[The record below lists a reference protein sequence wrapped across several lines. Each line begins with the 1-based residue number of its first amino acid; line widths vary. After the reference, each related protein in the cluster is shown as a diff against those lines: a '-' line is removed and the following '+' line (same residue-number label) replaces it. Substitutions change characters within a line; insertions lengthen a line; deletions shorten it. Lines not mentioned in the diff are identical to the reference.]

1 MKYNLANN
9 TTISA
14 KINEV
19 KNEISIITTLAT
31 TAVINA
37 KINEVKKNTYLLL
50 LVLLLLKIKYLT
62 RVNISLRQNLIVIVR
77 KFWLKISASKF
88 SKQK

>member
-9 TTISA
+9 TTLNA

-31 TAVINA
+31 TAFINA
-37 KINEVKKNTYLLL
+37 KINEVKNKTLNITNLATTTTGLTTVENK
-50 LVLLLLKIKYLT
+50 VLHQSKYITTSEFNSHRQNILLKD
-62 RVNISLRQNLIVIVR
+62 
-77 KFWLKISASKF
+77 
-88 SKQK
+88 